1 MEFKE
6 FFQML
11 TIMLSV
17 FFMYRQI
24 KNSNKQKEKEYDYK
38 RKEKAVEMAVVFQK
52 MLKEVSYIVGIL
64 EKTKIKEMYHDRI
77 KFNELKE
84 FDYEELI
91 SKFGKNAIREIK
103 GADILET
110 VSINDAANLYI
121 RYNYADENFLKLCD
135 SQETEK
141 ISLFIMNDFF
151 ERKSRVLNKLEWF
164 SMNFTSGLADE
175 SVVYQSLH
183 QVYLSFVKLFHFE
196 ISIKNKEGPKDKYY
210 CNIIDLYREWAE
222 HYERALERETNAQR
236 EFEDKMNDNIRKTD
250 KFSIK
255 Y

>member
-1 MEFKE
+1 MGLKE

-11 TIMLSV
+11 TIMLSA

-38 RKEKAVEMAVVFQK
+38 RKEKAVEMAVVFQEL
-52 MLKEVSYIVGIL
+52 LKDVSYIIGIL
-64 EKTKIKEMYHDRI
+64 EKTKIKEIYHDRI

-91 SKFGKNAIREIK
+91 SKFGRNVISEIN
-103 GADILET
+103 GADILGTIDISEI
-110 VSINDAANLYI
+110 VNLYM
-121 RYNYADENFLKLCD
+121 RFNYADENFLKLYD
-135 SQETEK
+135 KQENGK
-141 ISLFIMNDFF
+141 ITILITNDFL
-151 ERKSRVLNKLEWF
+151 ERKLSVLNKLEWF
-164 SMNFTSGLADE
+164 SMNFTLGLADE

-210 CNIIDLYREWAE
+210 CNIIDLYKEWSA
-222 HYERALERETNAQR
+222 HYEKALEKEKKGT
-236 EFEDKMNDNIRKTD
+236 
-250 KFSIK
+250 
-255 Y
+255 